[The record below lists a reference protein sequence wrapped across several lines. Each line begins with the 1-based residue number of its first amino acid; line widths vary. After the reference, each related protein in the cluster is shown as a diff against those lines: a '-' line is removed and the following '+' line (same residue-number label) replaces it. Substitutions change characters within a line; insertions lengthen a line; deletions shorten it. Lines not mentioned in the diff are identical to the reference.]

1 MDQASTLDY
10 YDDIRSMWSLV
21 NYDLSCSLA
30 PAQLS
35 AGCTLQ
41 ACTTCT
47 WHCFVWKISC
57 FPSHFLQA
65 PPLAPPRLYHPPL
78 SFNTSHFFATTVPR
92 VATCRNRWR
101 HSTLS
106 HPPVATHLPV
116 LVIFTGSI
124 SAGNYYET
132 VQAIRSILGRYLR
145 TQRQAIRFHTS
156 AGFKAQLADW
166 RGSRSLIGKRDFQT
180 IINCLITHKL
190 NNKFHECNTAHVNR
204 SFYYNIVWI

>member
-1 MDQASTLDY
+1 MH
-10 YDDIRSMWSLV
+10 
-21 NYDLSCSLA
+21 SC
-30 PAQLS
+30 
-35 AGCTLQ
+35 LQ
-41 ACTTCT
+41 AAHCTRVRPAPDT
-47 WHCFVWKISC
+47 ISC

-145 TQRQAIRFHTS
+145 TQRQAIRFTPQQVS
-156 AGFKAQLADW
+156 RLSLLFDEA
-166 RGSRSLIGKRDFQT
+166 GSRSLIGKRDFQT
-180 IINCLITHKL
+180 IINCLTHKL
-190 NNKFHECNTAHVNR
+190 NNKLYEYNTVHVNR
-204 SFYYNIVWI
+204 ISFYYNTVWI